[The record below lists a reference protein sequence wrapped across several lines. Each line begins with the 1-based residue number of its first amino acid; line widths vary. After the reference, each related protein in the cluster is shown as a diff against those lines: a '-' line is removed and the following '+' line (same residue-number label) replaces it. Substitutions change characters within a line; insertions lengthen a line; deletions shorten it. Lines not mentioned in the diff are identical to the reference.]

1 MVLQIRDLHVNYG
14 GASVL
19 RGIDLDI
26 GKGEVVALLG
36 RNGMGKTTLVRAIA
50 RLEPPEVTA
59 GSISLL
65 GRSTARMA
73 SYDVCREGL
82 GLVPQGRRVFG
93 SMTVQENLTVAA
105 AKAGHGKDRDT
116 WTIPRVYEMFPRL
129 EERAK
134 QRAAT
139 LSGGE
144 QQMLAIGR
152 ALMTNPALLVMD
164 EPSEG
169 LAQIVLDDIRDR
181 IADLRGSGLSVLVV
195 EQNIDFALTMAH
207 RVLILGENGGIVEDR
222 PTSDMTADPSILNRH
237 LGLSGAGASANN
249 GGGTDAANSSE
260 SDRPGAAFLG

>member
-1 MVLQIRDLHVNYG
+1 MSEARRSTPSLEVKGLDVYYGHSHALQGVDITLPG
-14 GASVL
+14 GVFSV
-19 RGIDLDI
+19 
-26 GKGEVVALLG
+26 VG

-59 GSISLL
+59 GSIELL
-65 GRSTARMA
+65 GRPTARMA
-73 SYDVCREGL
+73 NYEVCREGL

-93 SMTVQENLTVAA
+93 SMTVQENLVVAA
-105 AKAGHGKDRDT
+105 AKAGLGKEREP
-116 WTIPRVYEMFPRL
+116 WTIPRVYDMFPRL
-129 EERAK
+129 AERAK

-195 EQNIDFALTMAH
+195 EQNIDFALTLAD
-207 RVLILGENGGIVEDR
+207 RVLILGENGRIVEDR
-222 PTSDMTADPSILNRH
+222 RATEMTADPDILQRH
-237 LGLSGAGASANN
+237 LGLSGAGA
-249 GGGTDAANSSE
+249 
-260 SDRPGAAFLG
+260 

>member
-14 GASVL
+14 GASIL
-19 RGIDLDI
+19 RGIDLAVDQ
-26 GKGEVVALLG
+26 GEAVALLG

-50 RLEPPEVTA
+50 RLEPPEVTG
-59 GSISLL
+59 GSIALL
-65 GRSTARMA
+65 GRPTAKMA
-73 SYDVCREGL
+73 NYDVCRAGL

-93 SMTVQENLTVAA
+93 SMTVQENLAVAA
-105 AKAGHGKDRDT
+105 VKAGQGHDRDV
-116 WTIPRVYEMFPRL
+116 WTILRVYEMFPRL
-129 EERAK
+129 AERAK

-181 IADLRGSGLSVLVV
+181 LAELRGSGLSVLVV
-195 EQNIDFALTMAH
+195 EQNIDFALTLAD
-207 RVLILGENGGIVEDR
+207 RVLILGENGRIVEDR
-222 PTSDMTADPSILNRH
+222 PTSDMVADPSVLSRH
-237 LGLSGAGASANN
+237 LGLAGAGA
-249 GGGTDAANSSE
+249 
-260 SDRPGAAFLG
+260 

>member
-1 MVLQIRDLHVNYG
+1 VNYG

-19 RGIDLDI
+19 RGIDVTI
-26 GKGEVVALLG
+26 GKGEAVALLG

-59 GSISLL
+59 GSIELL
-65 GRSTARMA
+65 GRPTARMA
-73 SYDVCREGL
+73 NYEVCREGL

-93 SMTVQENLTVAA
+93 SMTVQENLVVAA
-105 AKAGHGKDRDT
+105 AKAGLGKGREP
-116 WTIPRVYEMFPRL
+116 WTIPRVYDMFPRL
-129 EERAK
+129 AERAK

-169 LAQIVLDDIRDR
+169 LAQIVLNDIRDR

-195 EQNIDFALTMAH
+195 EQNIDFALTLAD
-207 RVLILGENGGIVEDR
+207 RVLILGENGRIVEDR
-222 PTSDMTADPSILNRH
+222 RATEMTADPDILQRH
-237 LGLSGAGASANN
+237 LGLSGAGA
-249 GGGTDAANSSE
+249 
-260 SDRPGAAFLG
+260 

>member
-19 RGIDLDI
+19 RGVDLGID
-26 GKGEVVALLG
+26 KGEAVALLG

-50 RLEPPEVTA
+50 RLEPPEVT
-59 GSISLL
+59 GGTISLL
-65 GRSTARMA
+65 GRSTAKMP
-73 SYDVCREGL
+73 SYEVAREGL

-93 SMTVQENLTVAA
+93 SMTVQENLAVAA
-105 AKAGHGKDRDT
+105 AKAGQGKGRQT
-116 WTIPRVYEMFPRL
+116 WTIQRVYEMFPRL
-129 EERAK
+129 DERSK

-181 IADLRGSGLSVLVV
+181 LAELRGSGLSVLVV
-195 EQNIDFALTMAH
+195 EQNIDFALTLAD
-207 RVLILGENGGIVEDR
+207 RVLILGENGRIVEDR
-222 PTSDMTADPSILNRH
+222 PTADVTADPGILHRH
-237 LGLSGAGASANN
+237 LGLAGAGAS
-249 GGGTDAANSSE
+249 SE
-260 SDRPGAAFLG
+260 

>member
-1 MVLQIRDLHVNYG
+1 MVLQIRDLHVNYS
-14 GASVL
+14 GASIL
-19 RGIDLDI
+19 RGVDLGID
-26 GKGEVVALLG
+26 KGEAVALLG

-50 RLEPPEVTA
+50 RLEPPEVTG

-65 GRSTARMA
+65 GSPTAKMA
-73 SYDVCREGL
+73 SYQVCREGL

-105 AKAGHGKDRDT
+105 ARAGQGKGREI

-129 EERAK
+129 SERSK

-181 IADLRGSGLSVLVV
+181 IAELRGSGLSVLVV
-195 EQNIDFALTMAH
+195 EQNIDFAMTLAD
-207 RVLILGENGGIVEDR
+207 RVLILGENGRIVEDR
-222 PTSDMTADPSILNRH
+222 TTSEMTADPSVLHRH
-237 LGLSGAGASANN
+237 LGLAGAGA
-249 GGGTDAANSSE
+249 
-260 SDRPGAAFLG
+260 

>member
-1 MVLQIRDLHVNYG
+1 MVLRIHDLQVNYG

-19 RGIDLDI
+19 RGIDVTI
-26 GKGEVVALLG
+26 GKGEAVALLG

-59 GSISLL
+59 GSIELL
-65 GRSTARMA
+65 GRPTARMA
-73 SYDVCREGL
+73 NYEVCREGL

-93 SMTVQENLTVAA
+93 SMTVQENLVVAA
-105 AKAGHGKDRDT
+105 AKAGLGKGREP
-116 WTIPRVYEMFPRL
+116 WTIPRVYDMFPRL
-129 EERAK
+129 AERAK

-169 LAQIVLDDIRDR
+169 LAQIVLNDIRDR

-195 EQNIDFALTMAH
+195 EQNIDFALTLAD
-207 RVLILGENGGIVEDR
+207 RVLILGENGRIVEDR
-222 PTSDMTADPSILNRH
+222 RATEMTADPDILQRH
-237 LGLSGAGASANN
+237 LGLSGAGA
-249 GGGTDAANSSE
+249 
-260 SDRPGAAFLG
+260 

>member
-1 MVLQIRDLHVNYG
+1 MVLRIHDLQVNYG

-19 RGIDLDI
+19 RGIDVTI
-26 GKGEVVALLG
+26 GKGEAVALLG

-59 GSISLL
+59 GSLYLL
-65 GRSTARMA
+65 GRPTARMA
-73 SYDVCREGL
+73 NYAVCREGL

-93 SMTVQENLTVAA
+93 SMTVQENLVVAA
-105 AKAGHGKDRDT
+105 AKAGLGKGREP
-116 WTIPRVYEMFPRL
+116 WTIPRVYDMFPRL
-129 EERAK
+129 AERAK

-152 ALMTNPALLVMD
+152 ALMTNPALRVMD

-169 LAQIVLDDIRDR
+169 LAQIVLNDIRDR

-195 EQNIDFALTMAH
+195 EQNIDFALTLAD
-207 RVLILGENGGIVEDR
+207 RVLILGENGRIVEDR
-222 PTSDMTADPSILNRH
+222 RATEMTADPDILQRH
-237 LGLSGAGASANN
+237 LGLSGAGA
-249 GGGTDAANSSE
+249 
-260 SDRPGAAFLG
+260 

>member
-14 GASVL
+14 GASIL
-19 RGIDLDI
+19 RGVDLAI
-26 GKGEVVALLG
+26 EKGEVVALLG

-59 GSISLL
+59 GSIALL

-105 AKAGHGKDRDT
+105 AKAGQGKNRET
-116 WTIPRVYEMFPRL
+116 WTIPRVYEIFPRL
-129 EERAK
+129 AERAK

-181 IADLRGSGLSVLVV
+181 IAELRGSGLSVLVV
-195 EQNIDFALTMAH
+195 EQNIDFALTMAD

-222 PTSDMTADPSILNRH
+222 PTSDLTADPSILNSH
-237 LGLSGAGASANN
+237 LGLSGTGA
-249 GGGTDAANSSE
+249 
-260 SDRPGAAFLG
+260 

>member
-14 GASVL
+14 SASIL
-19 RGIDLDI
+19 RGIDLTVDH
-26 GKGEVVALLG
+26 GEAVALLG

-50 RLEPPEVTA
+50 RHEPPGITA
-59 GSISLL
+59 GSITLL
-65 GRSTARMA
+65 GRQTAKMA
-73 SYDVCREGL
+73 DYDVCRAGL

-93 SMTVQENLTVAA
+93 SMTVQENLAVAA
-105 AKAGHGKDRDT
+105 ATSGKGPDGEA

-129 EERAK
+129 AERAR
-134 QRAAT
+134 QRATT

-181 IADLRGSGLSVLVV
+181 LAELRGSGLSVLVV
-195 EQNIDFALTMAH
+195 EQNIDFALTLAD
-207 RVLILGENGGIVEDR
+207 RVLILGENGRIVENR
-222 PTSDMTADPSILNRH
+222 SASDIATDPSVLSRH
-237 LGLSGAGASANN
+237 LGLSGR
-249 GGGTDAANSSE
+249 DA
-260 SDRPGAAFLG
+260 

>member
-1 MVLQIRDLHVNYG
+1 MVLRIHDLHVNYG

-19 RGIDLDI
+19 RGIDVTI
-26 GKGEVVALLG
+26 GKGEAVALLG

-59 GSISLL
+59 GSIELL
-65 GRSTARMA
+65 GRPTARMA
-73 SYDVCREGL
+73 NYEVCREGL

-93 SMTVQENLTVAA
+93 SMTVQENLVVAA
-105 AKAGHGKDRDT
+105 AKAGLGKEREP
-116 WTIPRVYEMFPRL
+116 WTIPRVYDMFPRL
-129 EERAK
+129 AERAK

-195 EQNIDFALTMAH
+195 EQNIDFALTLAD
-207 RVLILGENGGIVEDR
+207 RVLILGENGRIVEDR
-222 PTSDMTADPSILNRH
+222 RATEMTADPDILQRH
-237 LGLSGAGASANN
+237 LGLSGVGA
-249 GGGTDAANSSE
+249 
-260 SDRPGAAFLG
+260 